1 MLLNIYIALKANLT
15 IKALLYFWDPNFKC
29 FTFENIDMTPTFEEY
44 SRILDFSK
52 DSCKVY
58 SR

>member
-15 IKALLYFWDPNFKC
+15 IKALFYFWDPNYKC

-44 SRILDFSK
+44 SGILDFFK
-52 DSCKVY
+52 
-58 SR
+58 R